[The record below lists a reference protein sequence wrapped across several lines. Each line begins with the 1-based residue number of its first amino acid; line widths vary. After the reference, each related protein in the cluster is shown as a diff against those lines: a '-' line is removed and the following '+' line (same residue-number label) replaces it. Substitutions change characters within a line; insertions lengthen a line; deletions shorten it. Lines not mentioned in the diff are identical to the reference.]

1 MAKKRKAKATKRP
14 GRRTNKTKSVNR
26 TPKAI
31 VTLAALKLPITL
43 EGILYSHGIES
54 ANELSG
60 FRKSELMQLP
70 NVGLKSVEWIRE
82 RLKANGFGF
91 GVAGAKRKAAAMLL
105 DDDDLPP
112 TEADHAPVTP
122 SRPIDSRLEQPAEM
136 KTRIIE
142 IEVEPKDYQWLQ
154 WRAGTWGTTVK
165 HVLKKMIR
173 EYRAADHTR
182 AGQALADEGEVSTV
196 PERDYTEG
204 HQVGVRGG
212 QGFDDGL

>member
-1 MAKKRKAKATKRP
+1 MAKKRKAKATRRP
-14 GRRTNKTKSVNR
+14 GRRTNKTKSVSR
-26 TPKAI
+26 TPKVI
-31 VTLAALKLPITL
+31 VPLAALKLPVSL
-43 EGILYSHGIES
+43 EGVLTSHGIDS

-60 FRKSELMQLP
+60 YLKSELMQLP

-82 RLKANGFGF
+82 RLKAHGFGF

-105 DDDDLPP
+105 DDDLPP
-112 TEADHAPVTP
+112 TDDHAPVTP
-122 SRPIDSRLEQPAEM
+122 SRPTDPRLEQPAEM

-142 IEVEPKDYQWLQ
+142 IEVEPKDFQWLT

-182 AGQALADEGEVSTV
+182 AGQAITDEGEVSTV
-196 PERDYTEG
+196 PERDYQEG

>member
-1 MAKKRKAKATKRP
+1 MAKKRKAKATKRQFKK
-14 GRRTNKTKSVNR
+14 TNKRKSVSR
-26 TPKAI
+26 TPKVI
-31 VTLAALKLPITL
+31 VTLAALKLPISL

-60 FRKSELMQLP
+60 YRKSELMQLP
-70 NVGLKSVEWIRE
+70 NIGLKSVEWIRE

-105 DDDDLPP
+105 DDDLPP
-112 TEADHAPVTP
+112 TERPAPVAP
-122 SRPIDSRLEQPAEM
+122 SRPTDPRLEQPAEM
-136 KTRIIE
+136 KTRILE

-154 WRAGTWGTTVK
+154 WRAQTWGTTVK

-182 AGQALADEGEVSTV
+182 AGQAMTDEGEVSTV